1 MEKLLWINGVVKNL
15 NGLCKTKMKKIKNI
29 LGLTILE
36 GLVSTAIVG
45 IGFIAILQMVNYS
58 VQSIDTSGERTKAN
72 YLVSM
77 MAEDVIGHRDSVYGI
92 DSMVDKVVIGIDGT
106 VTVNEE
112 ERDSARKFS
121 DHLAQAEF
129 FSGACGSSAT
139 LTAVAGGDTEQVVT
153 PQNSSS
159 APTSIYGTQH
169 KDGPSNKEEKWK
181 QVFGEDRYLKCRGDN
196 DIKKMKMYKICRW
209 ADQCP
214 TYSDTSVNDNGMYV
228 GRIQV
233 NLNNGR
239 KRKFLYFQADYN
251 TRK

>member
-1 MEKLLWINGVVKNL
+1 MTKL
-15 NGLCKTKMKKIKNI
+15 KNI

-58 VQSIDTSGERTKAN
+58 VQSIDNSGERTKAN

-77 MAEDVIGHRDSVYGI
+77 MAEDVIGHRDSIYGI
-92 DSMVDKVVIGIDGT
+92 DSMVDKVAISIDGT

-112 ERDSARKFS
+112 IKESARKFS

-129 FSGACGSSAT
+129 FSGACGSSGT
-139 LTAVAGGDTEQVVT
+139 ITAAVGGDTDPDAGNLGNQGKDFS
-153 PQNSSS
+153 P
-159 APTSIYGTQH
+159 PTSIYGNQF

-181 QVFGEDRYLKCRGDN
+181 QVFGESRYLKCRGEK

-209 ADQCP
+209 NDSCP
-214 TYSDTSVNDNGMYV
+214 TYSDAAINDNGMYV

-233 NLNNGR
+233 NMNDGR